1 MADVTNR
8 NRRIERAAKQAEQ
21 AGQQASQSTVGKAVG
36 AASTAMGVYGQV
48 MGFVGSKAEAA
59 LMPVYKALSFLQG
72 LACLPASSQL
82 DPVMGI
88 DVHLVMIPP
97 SPSPIPMPHPYI
109 ATVFDP
115 KDYLSCAV
123 MTAAAMAA
131 PTPTGNADA
140 DAAANLAFS
149 VGTMALGMAGMSA
162 TVKLGGFT
170 PRTTTGVTNKV
181 IPHFPMGSSFAPVPV
196 KKNTGHA
203 QFGSLFLLAD
213 GNPFTGG
220 MHLNNDCWDIGIM
233 QLMRKQYKPAPMQ
246 LFMPTGFIMAIPS
259 HNVIVN
265 PIPTPINPIAALTKI
280 LNAGFAKILH
290 KIANKFPKGMRAG
303 LHKAICHVTGHPVD
317 VVSGMLFTDEEDF
330 SLPGVIPL
338 SWERTW
344 YSDSS
349 YKGPL
354 GHGWYHNYD
363 MAFTVDQ
370 QNNQAI
376 YRMNDGRGVIF
387 ELPQPGKF
395 TFDRKEKLFLHCRAE
410 GQYYIEDS
418 DGLMYR
424 FTDRLYAD
432 PFIKAG
438 SRLLKSISDRNGY
451 AMRFEYGQEG
461 NLVKI
466 IDSAGRNLVVEN
478 DEEGRIIN
486 IIAPHPDEP
495 GKTFVIAH
503 YDYNEAGDMVCHT
516 DALGQQMKFEYENHL
531 LVKET
536 WRNGHDWYFRYD
548 GKTTGARCIHTWG
561 DGNIYNHKLT
571 YNEGMTLVEN
581 SLGFVTTY
589 YHRNGLPYLKIDG
602 NGGEWQYRYNRF
614 SELEWET
621 DPLGNQQ
628 NYSHDEWGNV
638 ITSTDPAGGFTATEF
653 FHPKFPLLPTE
664 AMDAAGGK
672 WKWEYDAQG
681 NLVVSV
687 NPLNAKTHYTY
698 DDGLLHKI
706 TNAAGAVTRLAYDK
720 DQNLVSIKTDDNA
733 VTSYDY
739 DVLGNCSTITN
750 PNNVKQRRFFDLKG
764 RIERVNDFDGN
775 VINLEYDGIDNVIHY
790 RDKQKEVEYTYRG
803 LWKLT
808 SRTEAGA
815 TIIFKY
821 DTEEQLVKI
830 INEHNLPYRFQL
842 DAAGNVVEEI
852 GFDEITRRYER
863 NAAGWV
869 TKVVRPAGSFTSY
882 GYDNCGRVTKVQYS
896 DIKEENYA
904 YRPDGELMMAANE
917 SAAVQFERNVMGDIL
932 KETVNGQWVQST
944 YDVFS
949 NRTKITSSLGADIEQ
964 HYNKMGDVLKM
975 ETGAWFARFTHDK
988 LGLETQR
995 LLPGGITNEWQ
1006 RDGIGRPVIQ
1016 TVGHTAGN
1024 SFNTRKRKQY
1034 QWDVNDRL
1042 KQVKDEKGIT
1052 RFEHDKWSNLA
1063 KTIFPSGEEQLRN
1076 PDAVGNLFKTEERKD
1091 RVYAKG
1097 GQLKK
1102 ANGWE
1107 YSYDAEGNLAEKKHV
1122 SGDTWKYE
1130 WNDAGM
1136 LTKVVRPDKAEVTFT
1151 YDALGRRLSKRY
1163 KNTITK
1169 FVWDGNVPLH
1179 EWKEHALTGEI
1190 LGDLHVNGD
1199 GSFSSTGEDGRAG
1212 VTTWLF
1218 DTDSFAPAGKIKSGK
1233 QYSIVTDHLGT
1244 PSQMYKDDGALFWEA
1259 ELDSYGK
1266 VRMERGELGSC
1277 PFRYQGQYEDVETG
1291 LYYNRFRYYSVEEGM
1306 YISKDSLGLHSA
1318 VYNLYTYVSD
1328 VNLIIDVFG
1337 LDWNYYLKNKKG
1349 EVYYHGRASD
1359 KETMKDVARR
1369 HSKTKGKDGKRF
1381 GKGDVMVKV
1390 TPDGTPYDNARGI
1403 EQRGIEEKPLL
1414 GRGSKNVRGN
1424 KINGISEAKQQTPT
1438 GQGRLSE
1445 ADAMTDGGKVSDM
1458 PALKTLKG

>member
-8 NRRIERAAKQAEQ
+8 NRRIERAAKQSEQ

-36 AASTAMGVYGQV
+36 AANTALGMYGQV
-48 MGFVGSKAEAA
+48 MGFVGNKAEEA
-59 LMPVYKALSFLQG
+59 LMPVYKALSFMQG

-131 PTPTGNADA
+131 PTPTGDADA
-140 DAAANLAFS
+140 DAAASLAFT

-196 KKNTGHA
+196 KKNAGHA

-233 QLMRKQYKPAPMQ
+233 QLMRKQYKPEPMQ
-246 LFMPTGFIMAIPS
+246 LFMPTGFVMAIPS

-265 PIPTPINPIAALTKI
+265 PIPTPINPIAALTKL
-280 LNAGFAKILH
+280 LNFGIAKILH
-290 KIANKFPKGMRAG
+290 KFVNKFVPKGMRDG

-330 SLPGVIPL
+330 SLPGVIPI

-344 YSDSS
+344 YSDSH

-363 MAFTVDQ
+363 VSFVINQ
-370 QNNQAI
+370 QSNEAV
-376 YRMNDGRGVIF
+376 YRMNDGRAVIF

-395 TFDRKEKLFLHCRAE
+395 TFDRKEKLFLHCEAE
-410 GQYYIEDS
+410 GRYYIEDV
-418 DGLMYR
+418 DGLLYR
-424 FTDRLYAD
+424 FTDRLYRD

-438 SRLLKSISDRNGY
+438 SRLLKSISNKNSYGI
-451 AMRFEYGQEG
+451 RFEYSQEG
-461 NLVKI
+461 HLTKI
-466 IDSAGRNLVVEN
+466 TDSSGRILHIEN
-478 DEEGRIIN
+478 DDEGRIVN
-486 IIAPHPDEP
+486 ILAPHPDAH
-495 GKTFVIAH
+495 GKTFVIAR
-503 YDYNEAGDMVCHT
+503 YDYDEAGNMICHT

-536 WRNGHDWYFRYD
+536 WRNGHEWFFRFD
-548 GKTTGARCIHTWG
+548 GTGTGARCIHTWG

-571 YNEGMTLVEN
+571 YKEGVTLVEN

-602 NGGEWQYRYNRF
+602 NNSEWRYRYNRYN
-614 SELEWET
+614 ELEWET

-628 NYSHDEWGNV
+628 NYSHDEWGNL

-681 NLVVSV
+681 NLVVRI
-687 NPLNAKTHYTY
+687 NPLGAKTVYQY
-698 DDGLLHKI
+698 DDGLLIKI
-706 TNAAGAVTRLAYDK
+706 ISAAGAVTALSYDK
-720 DQNLVSIKTDDNA
+720 DQNLAAIQTDDGA
-733 VTSYDY
+733 LTSYSY
-739 DVLGNCSTITN
+739 DILGNCTTIIN
-750 PNNVKQRRFFDLKG
+750 PNDIKQRRAFDLKG
-764 RIERVNDFDGN
+764 RIEKVNDFDGN
-775 VINLEYDGIDNVIHY
+775 TINLEYDGIDNVIRY
-790 RDKQKEVEYTYRG
+790 RDRQKEVDYTYRG

-808 SRTEAGA
+808 SRTEANA

-821 DTEEQLVKI
+821 DTEEQLIKI

-863 NAAGWV
+863 NASGWV
-869 TKVVRPAGSFTSY
+869 TKVLRPAGKFTSY
-882 GYDNCGRVTKVQYS
+882 GYDNCGRVTQVQYS
-896 DIKEENYA
+896 DTKEEAYA
-904 YRPDGELMMAANE
+904 YRPDGELIKAVNE
-917 SAAVQFERNVMGDIL
+917 SATVQFERNVMGDIL
-932 KETVNGQWVQST
+932 KETVNGNWVQSA

-949 NRTKITSSLGADIEQ
+949 NRTKITSSLGADIDQ
-964 HYNKMGDVLKM
+964 HYNKMGDVLRM
-975 ETGAWFARFTHDK
+975 QAGSWFANFEHDK

-995 LLPGGITNEWQ
+995 YLPGGVTNHWQ
-1006 RDGIGRPVIQ
+1006 RDGIGRPVVQ
-1016 TVGHTAGN
+1016 TVGHTSGN

-1034 QWDVNDRL
+1034 LWDVNDRL
-1042 KQVKDEKGIT
+1042 KQVKDEKGVT

-1063 KTIFPSGEEQLRN
+1063 KTVFPDGETQLRN

-1091 RVYAKG
+1091 RIYAKG

-1107 YSYDAEGNLAEKKHV
+1107 YNYDAEGNLIEKKHIG
-1122 SGDTWKYE
+1122 GDAWKYE
-1130 WNDAGM
+1130 WNDDGM
-1136 LTKVVRPDKAEVTFT
+1136 LTKVIRPDKAAVTFT
-1151 YDALGRRLSKRY
+1151 YDALGRRLSKQF

-1190 LGDLHVNGD
+1190 LGDLSVNGNGNLD
-1199 GSFSSTGEDGRAG
+1199 GSVPGGIG

-1266 VRMERGELGSC
+1266 VRMEKGELGSC

-1306 YISKDSLGLHSA
+1306 YVSQDPIGLLGCLSNLYNYVKDSGIWF
-1318 VYNLYTYVSD
+1318 D
-1328 VNLIIDVFG
+1328 EFG
-1337 LDWNYYLKNKKG
+1337 LAPTYTKQSRQHVYSHGHAANSKQRKG
-1349 EVYYHGRASD
+1349 TGKSKFRVGEGGAAFAHEVVNHPSVVITPQGNGRI
-1359 KETMKDVARR
+1359 KYEVA
-1369 HSKTKGKDGKRF
+1369 D
-1381 GKGDVMVKV
+1381 
-1390 TPDGTPYDNARGI
+1390 
-1403 EQRGIEEKPLL
+1403 L
-1414 GRGSKNVRGN
+1414 GRKTGYDRTGNDVRGGTV
-1424 KINGISEAKQQTPT
+1424 IVEGPH
-1438 GQGRLSE
+1438 
-1445 ADAMTDGGKVSDM
+1445 
-1458 PALKTLKG
+1458 PASWSTYNHDEIVTMYPS